1 MKIEGELILVKDTQ
15 VVTDKFQKRE
25 FVVKTDEKYPQ
36 TILVELQGQNCD
48 IIDAYKIGQNI
59 SVDLN
64 LRGRIWQNPQG
75 EEKYFTTI
83 VAWKVQPLN
92 TASQQS
98 QQPSN
103 SFADTPKNNPQEV
116 PNNNIGNDDE
126 MPF

>member
-48 IIDAYKIGQNI
+48 IIDAYNIGQNI
-59 SVDLN
+59 SVEIN

-92 TASQQS
+92 TTSQQS

-103 SFADTPKNNPQEV
+103 SFV
-116 PNNNIGNDDE
+116 DDE
-126 MPF
+126 EIYHTNI